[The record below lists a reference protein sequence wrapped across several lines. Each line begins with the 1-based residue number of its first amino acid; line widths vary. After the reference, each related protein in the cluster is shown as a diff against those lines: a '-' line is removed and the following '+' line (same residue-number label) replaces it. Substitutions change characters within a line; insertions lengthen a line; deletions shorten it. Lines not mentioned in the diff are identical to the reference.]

1 MPLTYNQYTGNGST
15 KQYTLSFPYIS
26 KDHVFVR
33 VGGENVAFTWLNDTT
48 VVLASAPASGAKV
61 MVYRNTP
68 KDGYLVTFKAGTG
81 FREKDLNT
89 MNTQILYVVQENFE
103 NVDVDDLY
111 TWRTEAMEAR
121 DAAVLAKNDA
131 ITVKDTAVSA
141 SATAVT
147 AKDTAVTAKDTA
159 VSASETAVSA
169 RDTAVSAKD
178 TAVSA
183 QNAAVTALIT
193 AENAAGNASASEA
206 TASAK
211 ALEATIAASTA
222 TAAADSASADA
233 VLADASAKLAFGAS
247 APAWDPLVTY
257 NYPDVV
263 AYTDGHTY
271 RCTGE
276 NISGYEQAPGIGPYN
291 WQKVSVEG
299 GRQFFEHDENGD
311 YQPKL
316 DPFDHDGVDGNTILT
331 GYGPPTTGQGKPGDC
346 YINRATWDFYEKT
359 SNDTWEVTGNIKGE
373 GGGASQTTT
382 VVTHP
387 TEEDVWTVIHYLGRY
402 PAITIMNDL
411 GEQILGE
418 ITYISADAFMVSFSE
433 PVKGTLYL
441 N

>member
-1 MPLTYNQYTGNGST
+1 MTTQ
-15 KQYTLSFPYIS
+15 
-26 KDHVFVR
+26 VF
-33 VGGENVAFTWLNDTT
+33 
-48 VVLASAPASGAKV
+48 
-61 MVYRNTP
+61 
-68 KDGYLVTFKAGTG
+68 
-81 FREKDLNT
+81 
-89 MNTQILYVVQENFE
+89 YVVQETFE
-103 NVDVDDLY
+103 NVDVEDLY
-111 TWRTEAMEAR
+111 MWRTEAMEAH
-121 DAAVLAKNDA
+121 AGAIAAKNE
-131 ITVKDTAVSA
+131 TVTAKNTAVSASSTAVAAKDTAVSA
-141 SATAVT
+141 SATAV
-147 AKDTAVTAKDTA
+147 
-159 VSASETAVSA
+159 SA
-169 RDTAVSAKD
+169 RDTAVSTKDLAISAKD

-183 QNAAVTALIT
+183 QNAAVTARIT

-373 GGGASQTTT
+373 GGGANQTTT
-382 VVTHP
+382 VVPHP
-387 TEEDVWTVIHYLGRY
+387 TEEDAWTVIHYLGRY

-418 ITYISADAFMVSFSE
+418 ITYISADAFTVSFSE